1 MTGKDYELIAKAVNS
16 TLEYWRKEHARG
28 STSVPFAH
36 TDIVLG
42 PLTVALIQTL
52 HNDNP
57 FFDGKRFH
65 DACGVKA

>member
-1 MTGKDYELIAKAVNS
+1 MTGKDYESIAKAVNS

-28 STSVPFAH
+28 SPSVPVAH

-42 PLTVALIQTL
+42 TLTVALIQTL
-52 HNDNP
+52 YNDNP

-65 DACGVKA
+65 DACGVT

>member
-52 HNDNP
+52 HVGYR

-65 DACGVKA
+65 DACGVT